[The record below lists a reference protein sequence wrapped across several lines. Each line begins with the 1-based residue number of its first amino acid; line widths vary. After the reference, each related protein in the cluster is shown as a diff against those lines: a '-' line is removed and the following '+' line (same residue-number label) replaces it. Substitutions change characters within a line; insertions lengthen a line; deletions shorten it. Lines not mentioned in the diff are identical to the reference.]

1 MLTIAAKAARYFT
14 VAVYALVCLWF
25 VFGIGSVSAAG
36 GFLVAV
42 PVLLVAFGKV
52 ARWNNIVA
60 AAYYDCRISESR
72 NSALTRAITAV
83 IAAAIDGA
91 IAYLFYYLSTRVGDA
106 SPWWYVWLFLMADT
120 LFVAWS
126 NVFCAVFALDAAGGQ
141 EDAEALT
148 LRLSK
153 REGRVLRPSLC
164 VPSVPFGTSF
174 GCLCST

>member
-1 MLTIAAKAARYFT
+1 MLTIAAKVARYFT
-14 VAVYALVCLWF
+14 VAAYMLVCMWV

-91 IAYLFYYLSTRVGDA
+91 IAYLLFYYLSTRVGDA
-106 SPWWYVWLFLMADT
+106 SPWWYVWRFLMADT

-126 NVFCAVFALDAAGGQ
+126 NVFCAVFALDAAGGKKM
-141 EDAEALT
+141 
-148 LRLSK
+148 RKLS
-153 REGRVLRPSLC
+153 R
-164 VPSVPFGTSF
+164 
-174 GCLCST
+174 

>member
-1 MLTIAAKAARYFT
+1 M
-14 VAVYALVCLWF
+14 
-25 VFGIGSVSAAG
+25 SAAG

-83 IAAAIDGA
+83 IAAAIGGA

-106 SPWWYVWLFLMADT
+106 SPWWYVWRFLMADT

-126 NVFCAVFALDAAGGQ
+126 NVFCAVFALDAAEGKKMR
-141 EDAEALT
+141 
-148 LRLSK
+148 RLAY
-153 REGRVLRPSLC
+153 
-164 VPSVPFGTSF
+164 
-174 GCLCST
+174 

>member
-1 MLTIAAKAARYFT
+1 MLTIAAKVARYFT
-14 VAVYALVCLWF
+14 VAAYMLVCMWV

-72 NSALTRAITAV
+72 NSAMTRAITAV
-83 IAAAIDGA
+83 IAAAIGGA
-91 IAYLFYYLSTRVGDA
+91 IAYLLFYYLSTRVGDA
-106 SPWWYVWLFLMADT
+106 SPWWYVWRFLMADT

-126 NVFCAVFALDAAGGQ
+126 NVFCAVFALDAAGGKKM
-141 EDAEALT
+141 
-148 LRLSK
+148 RKLS
-153 REGRVLRPSLC
+153 R
-164 VPSVPFGTSF
+164 
-174 GCLCST
+174 